1 MMVVIIVMVVV
12 MAATRER
19 WREKVERVIENNE
32 NVILY

>member
-1 MMVVIIVMVVV
+1 

-32 NVILY
+32 NVILYWNKILE